1 MGRQKLLV
9 LLVLETDRNLA
20 ILLATLVA
28 VGGLLPVAFNLATGA
43 LIGSIPSAVENG
55 MRSAAGSAMV
65 TALGFVAALFV
76 IQEIGAPVRS
86 LASAHLGRK
95 LNLDLRERTMRAAM
109 QPVGVAHLEDPT
121 MLDKVNQ
128 AREVGPTGMTALSAV
143 NGLVTLTT
151 MRLSGL
157 LSAAIVARFF
167 PLIAL
172 VLIVFW
178 LAVRVSLRR
187 DFLETIKLIVGQT
200 ERLRRANYLR
210 SLALKPLAAKELRIF
225 GLAGWLDESFASA
238 WHEVMTDVW
247 RERKEQ
253 RAKVGMIAVVTV
265 AVYAGA
271 FVIIGRAAA
280 RGELTVGELGVVA
293 TSLFTLGGLAAMGN
307 PDFELEYGSAALA
320 AVPSLEA
327 EVDDLPS
334 AAGQLEVGGRP
345 MHEIRFEDVSFHYPA
360 SKALVFDG
368 LDLTIEAGRS
378 LAIVGENGAGKT
390 TLVKL
395 ISRLYEPDSG
405 QIIVDG
411 TPLVEFH
418 PVEWQQRI
426 AAIFQDFVRYPFD
439 ARANVGFGAPVRMA
453 DDDALRRAA
462 ERAGAAPIIDGL
474 ASAWETVLSRMYT
487 DGAEISGGQWQ
498 RIALARA
505 LFAVEGGARIL
516 ILDEPTA
523 NLDVRAEADIYD
535 RFLELTEG
543 LTTILISH
551 RFSTVRRA
559 DRIVVLDDGRIVE
572 DGTHE
577 SLLQSGGRYAE
588 MFRLQ
593 AIRFA
598 DPTEPA
604 DA

>member
-1 MGRQKLLV
+1 MQ
-9 LLVLETDRNLA
+9 LVLETDRKLA
-20 ILLATLVA
+20 LVLAVLVV

-55 MRSAAGSAMV
+55 MSSTAGSAMV
-65 TALGFVAALFV
+65 TALATVAALFV

-95 LNLDLRERTMRAAM
+95 LNLGLRERTMRAALA
-109 QPVGVAHLEDPT
+109 PIGVAHLEDPA

-157 LSAAIVARFF
+157 LSAAIVARYF
-167 PLIAL
+167 PLIAAT
-172 VLIVFW
+172 LIVFW
-178 LAVRVSLRR
+178 LAARVSLRR

-210 SLALKPLAAKELRIF
+210 SLALKPLASKELRVF
-225 GLAGWLDESFASA
+225 GLAAWLDESFTSA

-253 RAKVGMIAVVTV
+253 RAKVGAIAVVTV
-265 AVYAGA
+265 AVYGAA
-271 FVIIGRAAA
+271 FVVIGRAAA
-280 RGELTVGELGVVA
+280 RGELSVGELGVVA

-320 AVPSLEA
+320 AVPKLEA
-327 EVDDLPS
+327 EVDALPKTL
-334 AAGQLEVGGRP
+334 GRNRVGDRP
-345 MHEIRFEDVSFHYPA
+345 EREIRFEKVSFHYPG
-360 SKALVFDG
+360 SQHRVFDG

-395 ISRLYEPDSG
+395 LSRLYEPDSG
-405 QIIVDG
+405 SVAVDG
-411 TPLVEFH
+411 MPLVELD
-418 PVEWQQRI
+418 PIEWQQRI

-439 ARANVGFGAPVRMA
+439 ARANVGFGAPARMH
-453 DDDALRRAA
+453 DDQALRRAA

-474 ASAWETVLSRMYT
+474 DSTWNTVLSRMYT
-487 DGAEISGGQWQ
+487 DGAELSGGQWQ

-516 ILDEPTA
+516 VLDEPTA

-559 DRIVVLDDGRIVE
+559 DRIVVLDGGRVVE
-572 DGTHE
+572 DGTHS
-577 SLLQSGGRYAE
+577 SLLMSGGRYAE

-598 DPTEPA
+598 EPA
-604 DA
+604 EPAGA